1 MSAVDTLRT
10 IKVNRAAELLLWSR
24 NNQTRLPGLPPDLV
38 ACDLNEGYEI
48 QAALMTLRRM
58 PVAGF
63 KLGLTNEKAQRMA
76 DTFAP
81 IVGRLAPIDV
91 HRGPTRIALPEKHLR
106 IVEAEVIFELGSDL
120 PAGHA
125 PYSEQRV
132 MASVSRVFAG
142 IEVCNTRFDE
152 NVEPSL
158 PCLVADNCNADVI
171 VIGDLLSTH
180 DVAALADIPVTL
192 RRRGHP
198 DIRGSTQNVL
208 GNPFRALT
216 WLANW
221 LARRGEGLKRGQV
234 VSSGSCTGMTE
245 LSPEDSVVATFGS
258 QSRVSVELS
267 VERRNEVKA

>member
-10 IKVNRAAELLLWSR
+10 TKIYRAAELLLWSR
-24 NNQTRLPGLPPDLV
+24 NNQTRLPGLPADLM

-63 KLGLTNEKAQRMA
+63 KLGLTSEKAQRTA

-81 IVGRLAPIDV
+81 IVGRLAPIDI
-91 HRGPTRIALPEKHLR
+91 RRSPARIALPTKHLR

-120 PAGHA
+120 PAGYA

-142 IEVCNTRFDE
+142 IELCNTRFDE
-152 NVEPSL
+152 NIEPSL
-158 PCLVADNCNADVI
+158 PCLVADNSNADVI
-171 VIGDLLSTH
+171 VVGDPLPEQ
-180 DVAALADIPVTL
+180 DLASLPDISVTL
-192 RRRGHP
+192 QRRGHP

-208 GNPFRALT
+208 GNPLRALT

-221 LARRGEGLKRGQV
+221 LARRGEALKRGQL

-245 LSPEDSVVATFGS
+245 LSPEDCVVATFGS
-258 QSRVSVELS
+258 QARASVELS
-267 VERRNEVKA
+267 VESKNEVKA